1 MSTTEFW
8 NEEPDLLWTYHFLYE
23 KKLETEKQKI
33 DFVAW
38 LQGYYITRA
47 IATCFSKGKKYPKE
61 PEFAKKVVQEKNS
74 NKLIVAN
81 KIKESLNRNKK
92 ILETRGR
99 DEGQKTQ

>member
-38 LQGYYITRA
+38 LQGYYITKA

-61 PEFAKKVVQEKNS
+61 PEFARKMNQNNQN
-74 NKLIVAN
+74 NKAIIAN
-81 KIKESLNRNKK
+81 KIKESLSKNKK

-99 DEGQKTQ
+99 EKGQKTQ